1 MSLEWKA
8 HKLQIS
14 STTTNNCKFLIH
26 TVYSHNPRFELYGLD
41 LFALKDNVIK
51 SYLRGQI
58 KRLSSMRLECRAN
71 KMTNKVEK
79 HEAMA
84 C

>member
-1 MSLEWKA
+1 MD
-8 HKLQIS
+8 
-14 STTTNNCKFLIH
+14 STQTSNFKYKYNNCKFLLH
-26 TVYSHNPRFELYGLD
+26 TEYSHSPRFKLYGLD

-79 HEAMA
+79 NEAMA
-84 C
+84 CQKTI